1 MCKQGVLKLELAEG
15 LYKINKQKNKKLP
28 APVDIVSSDM
38 AELGYSFE
46 YQKVDS
52 QKYLVRQRR
61 NRVWGSANLQTC
73 NTPGQYDVL
82 MEKTMGAL
90 AADHQFDFAKRFY
103 EDLPK
108 ETLVNKVFQMNLS
121 SALQKAELIG
131 KDPSDIFLDCSTSG
145 GRSSH
150 PEMAFGVSACVRPT
164 HKI

>member
-1 MCKQGVLKLELAEG
+1 MCFTPHCEE
-15 LYKINKQKNKKLP
+15 QKATVP
-28 APVDIVSSDM
+28 APVEIVSSDM

-73 NTPGQYDVL
+73 DTPDQYDVL
-82 MEKTMGAL
+82 MKKTMGAL
-90 AADHQFDFAKRFY
+90 AADHQFDFAKCFD
-103 EDLPK
+103 EGLPK
-108 ETLVNKVFQMNLS
+108 ETLVNKAFQMNLS
-121 SALQKAELIG
+121 SDLQKAELIG
-131 KDPSDIFLDCSTSG
+131 KNPSDIFLDGSTSG

-150 PEMAFGVSACVRPT
+150 PEMAFGVSRRVRPS